1 MHNQRL
7 KKPKKAQRGQSL
19 IEYLMLVALIGIG
32 SLAILRS
39 VSQNLQ
45 VRFAQVVTG
54 LGGKVEGSMQAAPV
68 TSNAYKKKDLGNF
81 LSGATTGKNNSSN
94 KENDDDSN

>member
-1 MHNQRL
+1 MQTQS
-7 KKPKKAQRGQSL
+7 KKKKQSGQSL

-32 SLAILRS
+32 SLAIVRA

-54 LGGKVEGSMQAAPV
+54 LGGKVEGSVQAAAV
-68 TSNAYKKKDLGNF
+68 SSSAYKKKDLGSF
-81 LSGATTGKNNSSN
+81 LSGATIRGGNNQSSN
-94 KENDDDSN
+94 NEKEE